1 MRIAQARKWS
11 GGYSS
16 KHQVLP
22 AMRIIRHLTENGPA
36 YAALKPDGTVRAL
49 AGDVFSEAGRREV
62 GPALVAGR
70 RLAPIVPS
78 NILGIGL
85 NYGGHA
91 REMGR
96 ELPRF
101 PMVFVKTTN
110 AVQDPGE
117 PIIIPSGGAPSTEV
131 DYEAELAVVIG
142 RAARDVSRGNALDYV
157 LGYTAA
163 NDVSARDWQ
172 FKFGGGQ
179 FCHAKGYDTF
189 CPLGPVLVT
198 VEELADPGRLAIA
211 SRVNGEVRQSS
222 NTADLIFD
230 VPTLIEFLS
239 AGRTL
244 LPGTV
249 ILTGT
254 PSGVGAG
261 FKPPRFLQPGDLVEV
276 ELEGVGTLVNP
287 VRAG

>member
-1 MRIAQARKWS
+1 MR
-11 GGYSS
+11 
-16 KHQVLP
+16 LL
-22 AMRIIRHLTENGPA
+22 RHLTSSGPA
-36 YAALKPDGTVRAL
+36 YASEQADGTVRAL
-49 AGDVFSEAGRREV
+49 AGDPFTSEGRREV
-62 GPALVAGR
+62 GPSFAPGR
-70 RLAPIVPS
+70 RLAPVLPT

-110 AVQDPGE
+110 ALQDPGS
-117 PIIIPSGGAPSTEV
+117 PIVIPGGGAPSTEV

-142 RAARDVSRGNALDYV
+142 RAARDVSRERALDFV

-198 VEELADPGRLAIA
+198 ADELGDPGRLSIRA
-211 SRVNGEVRQSS
+211 RVNGEERQSS
-222 NTADLIFD
+222 TTADLIFD
-230 VPTLIEFLS
+230 VPALIEFLS

-261 FKPPRFLQPGDLVEV
+261 FKPPRFLRPGDVVEV
-276 ELEGVGTLVNP
+276 ELEGVGILSNP
-287 VRAG
+287 VEAG